1 MVNIHLELVQH
12 EQLMLSNKLKTYTR
26 MGLYLYVSWSNKYS
40 YMTWWTKIKNQSLSN
55 VAFRFDIPIL
65 PWVMWCWYKIN
76 IVVWFVRPQHPLHIY
91 CYQSHFHIH
100 WKRRNLSLFIAF
112 TFLFIVLVSY
122 PTLSCC
128 QIKAHVDVHTTY
140 LATFECVYNRN
151 NLHPTL

>member
-65 PWVMWCWYKIN
+65 PWVMWCWN
-76 IVVWFVRPQHPLHIY
+76 
-91 CYQSHFHIH
+91 
-100 WKRRNLSLFIAF
+100 
-112 TFLFIVLVSY
+112 
-122 PTLSCC
+122 
-128 QIKAHVDVHTTY
+128 
-140 LATFECVYNRN
+140 
-151 NLHPTL
+151 